1 MAGTTLLMHI
11 LNGLAYGM
19 LLFMIAAGL
28 SIIFG
33 LMHVVNLAHGTF
45 FYLVGVYVAYSFV
58 KQGMGFWPSL
68 LVAIVIVS
76 ILGILMEK
84 LLLERVYGMELE
96 QVLLTFGLSF
106 IFADIVK
113 WIWGS
118 SPLTLPIPM
127 NLDVSMNLGVMMFPA
142 YRIFVILIGCLLAVF
157 LWYMENKTRI
167 GAVIRAGVDDREML
181 SALGINIK
189 GVFTCIFAVGAGL
202 AGLSGVLGG
211 PIMGM
216 YVGIDSEILIS
227 SLVIVVVGGLG
238 TWKGAFVGA
247 ILVGVVDT
255 LGRVYLPSLTMAMV
269 FAIMIVVLLMKPNGL
284 FGKGAHA

>member
-1 MAGTTLLMHI
+1 MSVTTLTMHI

-33 LMHVVNLAHGTF
+33 LMNVVNLAHGTF
-45 FYLVGVYVAYSFV
+45 YLAGVYIAYYFIG
-58 KQGMGFWPSL
+58 QEFGFWLSL
-68 LVAIVIVS
+68 LLAIIVVAI
-76 ILGILMEK
+76 LGVLMEK
-84 LLLERVYGMELE
+84 LLLERVYGKELE

-106 IFADIVK
+106 IFADVVK
-113 WIWGS
+113 WIWGT
-118 SPLTLPIPM
+118 SPLTLPVPSG
-127 NLDVSMNLGVMMFPA
+127 LDVSADLGFMIFPA
-142 YRIFVILIGCLLAVF
+142 YRIFVILVGCMLAVL
-157 LWYMENKTRI
+157 LWYMENKTRV
-167 GAVIRAGVDDREML
+167 GAMIRAGVDDRDML

-189 GVFTCIFAVGAGL
+189 VVFTCIFAFGAGL

-227 SLVIVVVGGLG
+227 SLVIVVIGGLG
-238 TWKGAFVGA
+238 TWKGAFIGA

-255 LGRVYLPSLTMAMV
+255 LGRVLFPSFTMAMI
-269 FAIMIVVLLMKPNGL
+269 FAIMIVVLLIKPNGL
-284 FGKGAHA
+284 FGRGAHA

>member
-33 LMHVVNLAHGTF
+33 LMHVVNLAHGT

-113 WIWGS
+113 WMWGS

>member
-1 MAGTTLLMHI
+1 MTTSTLAMHI

-33 LMHVVNLAHGTF
+33 LMNIVNLAHGT
-45 FYLVGVYVAYSFV
+45 FYLVGVYVAYTFV
-58 KQGMGFWPSL
+58 QQGTGFWPAL
-68 LVAIVIVS
+68 LLAIVIVAA
-76 ILGILMEK
+76 LGMVMEK
-84 LLLERVYGMELE
+84 VLMERVYGKELE

-106 IFADIVK
+106 IFADVVK

-118 SPLTLPIPM
+118 SPLTLPVPSA
-127 NLDVSMNLGVMMFPA
+127 LDFSLNVGLTEFPA
-142 YRIFVILIGCLLAVF
+142 YRIFVIGIGCLLAAG

-167 GAVIRAGVDDREML
+167 GAIIRAGVDDREML
-181 SALGINIK
+181 AALGINIK
-189 GVFTCIFAVGAGL
+189 IVFTAIFAVGAAL

-216 YVGIDSEILIS
+216 YVGIDSEILVS

-238 TWKGAFVGA
+238 TWKGAFIGA
-247 ILVGVVDT
+247 ILIGLTDT
-255 LGRVYLPSLTMAMV
+255 LGRVWFPSLTMAMIFV
-269 FAIMIVVLLMKPNGL
+269 IMIMVLLIRPNGL
-284 FGKGAHA
+284 FGRGAQA

>member
-1 MAGTTLLMHI
+1 MSATTLTMHI

-33 LMHVVNLAHGTF
+33 LMNIVNLAHGTF
-45 FYLVGVYVAYSFV
+45 YLAGVYIAYYFI
-58 KQGMGFWPSL
+58 GRHMGFWLSL
-68 LVAIVIVS
+68 LLSIIVVAV
-76 ILGILMEK
+76 LGVLMEK
-84 LLLERVYGMELE
+84 LLLERVYGKELE

-106 IFADIVK
+106 IFADVVK
-113 WIWGS
+113 WIWGT
-118 SPLTLPIPM
+118 SPLTLPVPSG
-127 NLDVSMNLGVMMFPA
+127 LDVSADLGFMIFPA
-142 YRIFVILIGCLLAVF
+142 YRIFVIVVGCLLAVL
-157 LWYMENKTRI
+157 LWYMENKTRV
-167 GAVIRAGVDDREML
+167 GAMIRAGVDDRDML

-189 GVFTCIFAVGAGL
+189 VVFTCIFAVGAGL

-227 SLVIVVVGGLG
+227 SLVIVVIGGLG
-238 TWKGAFVGA
+238 TWKGAFIGA

-255 LGRVYLPSLTMAMV
+255 LGRVLFPSFTMAMI
-269 FAIMIVVLLMKPNGL
+269 FAIMIVVLLIKPNGL
-284 FGKGAHA
+284 FGRGAQA

>member
-1 MAGTTLLMHI
+1 MAASTLLMHI

-33 LMHVVNLAHGTF
+33 LMNIVNLAHGA
-45 FYLVGVYVAYSFV
+45 FYLAGVYVAYSFV
-58 KQGMGFWPSL
+58 QQSMGFWL
-68 LVAIVIVS
+68 ALVFSIIVVAG
-76 ILGILMEK
+76 LGVLMEK
-84 LLLERVYGMELE
+84 FLLERVYGKELE

-106 IFADIVK
+106 IFADLVK
-113 WIWGS
+113 WIWGT
-118 SPLTLPIPM
+118 SPLTLPVPSA
-127 NLDVSMNLGVMMFPA
+127 LDVSMNLGVTMFPA
-142 YRIFVILIGCLLAVF
+142 YRVFVIFVGCLLAVG

-167 GAVIRAGVDDREML
+167 GAIIRAGVDDREML

-189 GVFTCIFAVGAGL
+189 VVFTAIFAVGAAL

-216 YVGIDSEILIS
+216 YVGIDAEILVS

-238 TWKGAFVGA
+238 TWKGAFIGA
-247 ILVGVVDT
+247 ILIGVADT
-255 LGRVYLPSLTMAMV
+255 LGRVWFPSLTMAMV
-269 FAIMIVVLLMKPNGL
+269 FVIMIIVLLIKPNGL

>member
-1 MAGTTLLMHI
+1 MAGTTLFMHI

-33 LMHVVNLAHGTF
+33 LMNIVNLAHGA
-45 FYLVGVYVAYSFV
+45 FYLAGVYIAYSFV
-58 KQGMGFWPSL
+58 KQGLGFWLSL
-68 LVAIVIVS
+68 LVSIIIVT

-84 LLLERVYGMELE
+84 LLLERVYGKELE

-106 IFADIVK
+106 IFADMVK
-113 WIWGS
+113 WIWGT
-118 SPLTLPIPM
+118 SPMTLPVPKAF
-127 NLDVSMNLGVMMFPA
+127 DFSMNLGIMMFPA
-142 YRIFVILIGCLLAVF
+142 YRIFVIFIGCLFAVL
-157 LWYMENKTRI
+157 LWYMENKTRV
-167 GAVIRAGVDDREML
+167 GAMIRAGVDDREML

-189 GVFTCIFAVGAGL
+189 VVFTSIFAVGAAL
-202 AGLSGVLGG
+202 AGISGVLGG

-238 TWKGAFVGA
+238 TWKGAFIGA
-247 ILVGVVDT
+247 ILIGIVDT
-255 LGRVYLPSLTMAMV
+255 LGRVWFPSFTMAMV
-269 FAIMIVVLLMKPNGL
+269 FAIMIIVLLIRPNGL
-284 FGKGAHA
+284 FGRGAHA

>member
-33 LMHVVNLAHGTF
+33 LMHIVNLAHGA
-45 FYLVGVYVAYSFV
+45 FYLAGVYIAYTFV
-58 KQGMGFWPSL
+58 KQNMGFWPSL
-68 LVAIVIVS
+68 LISIIIVA

-84 LLLERVYGMELE
+84 FLLERVYGKELE
-96 QVLLTFGLSF
+96 QVLLTFGLAF
-106 IFADIVK
+106 IFADLVK
-113 WIWGS
+113 WIWGT
-118 SPLTLPIPM
+118 SPLTLPVPAA
-127 NLDVSMNLGVMMFPA
+127 LDASMNLGVITFPA
-142 YRIFVILIGCLLAVF
+142 YRIFVIFVGCLLAVL

-167 GAVIRAGVDDREML
+167 GAIIRAGVDDREML
-181 SALGINIK
+181 SALGIHIK
-189 GVFTCIFAVGAGL
+189 IVFTSIFAVGAAL

-238 TWKGAFVGA
+238 TWKGAFIGA
-247 ILVGVVDT
+247 ILIGVVDT
-255 LGRVYLPSLTMAMV
+255 LGRVWFPSFTMAMV
-269 FAIMIVVLLMKPNGL
+269 FAIMIIVLLLKPNGL
-284 FGKGAHA
+284 FGRGAHA

>member
-1 MAGTTLLMHI
+1 MIATSLLMHI

-33 LMHVVNLAHGTF
+33 LMRVVNLAHGA
-45 FYLVGVYVAYSFV
+45 FYLAGVYTAYSFV
-58 KQGMGFWPSL
+58 KQSMGFWPSL
-68 LVAIVIVS
+68 IVSVIIVAI
-76 ILGILMEK
+76 LGVLMEK
-84 LLLERVYGMELE
+84 LLLERVYGKELE

-106 IFADIVK
+106 IFADLVK

-118 SPLTLPIPM
+118 SPLTLPVPQA
-127 NLDVSMNLGVMMFPA
+127 LDVTMNLGVIQFPA
-142 YRIFVILIGCLLAVF
+142 YRIFVIFIGCLLAVL

-167 GAVIRAGVDDREML
+167 GAIIRAGVDDREML

-189 GVFTCIFAVGAGL
+189 VVFTCIFAVGAAL

-211 PIMGM
+211 PILGM
-216 YVGIDSEILIS
+216 YVGIDSEILVL

-238 TWKGAFVGA
+238 TWKGAFIGA
-247 ILVGVVDT
+247 ILVGVADT
-255 LGRVYLPSLTMAMV
+255 LGRVWFPSFTMAMV

-284 FGKGAHA
+284 FGRGEHA

>member
-1 MAGTTLLMHI
+1 MVATSLLMHI

-33 LMHVVNLAHGTF
+33 LMRVVNLAHGA
-45 FYLVGVYVAYSFV
+45 FYLAGVYTAYSFV
-58 KQGMGFWPSL
+58 KQSMGFWPSL
-68 LVAIVIVS
+68 IVSVIIVAI
-76 ILGILMEK
+76 LGVLMEK
-84 LLLERVYGMELE
+84 LLLDRVYGKELE

-106 IFADIVK
+106 IFADLVK

-118 SPLTLPIPM
+118 SPLTLPVPQA
-127 NLDVSMNLGVMMFPA
+127 LDVTMNLGVIQFPA
-142 YRIFVILIGCLLAVF
+142 YRIFVIFIGCLLAVL

-167 GAVIRAGVDDREML
+167 GAMIRAGVDDREML

-189 GVFTCIFAVGAGL
+189 VVFTCIFAVGAAL

-211 PIMGM
+211 PILGM
-216 YVGIDSEILIS
+216 YVGIDSEILVL

-238 TWKGAFVGA
+238 TWKGAFIGA
-247 ILVGVVDT
+247 ILVGVADT
-255 LGRVYLPSLTMAMV
+255 LGRVWFPSFTMAMV

-284 FGKGAHA
+284 FGRGEHA

>member
-33 LMHVVNLAHGTF
+33 LMNVVNLAHGTF
-45 FYLVGVYVAYSFV
+45 YLAGVYVAYFFV

-68 LVAIVIVS
+68 IVTVIIVAV
-76 ILGILMEK
+76 LGILMEK
-84 LLLERVYGMELE
+84 FLLERVYGKELE
-96 QVLLTFGLSF
+96 QVLLTFGLAF

-118 SPLTLPIPM
+118 SPLTLPVPV
-127 NLDVSMNLGVMMFPA
+127 NLDVSVNLGNMAFPA
-142 YRIFVILIGCLLAVF
+142 YRIFVIVIGCLLAVF

-167 GAVIRAGVDDREML
+167 GAVIRAGVDDRDML

-189 GVFTCIFAVGAGL
+189 VVFTCIFALGAGL

-227 SLVIVVVGGLG
+227 SLIIVVVGGLG
-238 TWKGAFVGA
+238 TWKGAFIGA
-247 ILVGVVDT
+247 ILVGIVDT
-255 LGRVYLPSLTMAMV
+255 LGRVYLPSLTMVMV
-269 FAIMIVVLLMKPNGL
+269 FIIMIVVLLLKPNGL

>member
-33 LMHVVNLAHGTF
+33 LMHVVNLAHGT

-181 SALGINIK
+181 SPLGINIK

>member
-1 MAGTTLLMHI
+1 M
-11 LNGLAYGM
+11 
-19 LLFMIAAGL
+19 
-28 SIIFG
+28 
-33 LMHVVNLAHGTF
+33 
-45 FYLVGVYVAYSFV
+45 
-58 KQGMGFWPSL
+58 

>member
-33 LMHVVNLAHGTF
+33 LMNVVNLAHGS
-45 FYLVGVYVAYSFV
+45 FYLAGVYVAYSFV
-58 KQGMGFWPSL
+58 KQGLGFWPSL
-68 LVAIVIVS
+68 LVSILLVA
-76 ILGILMEK
+76 ILGIVMEK
-84 LLLERVYGMELE
+84 LLLERVYGKELE

-106 IFADIVK
+106 IFADLVK

-118 SPLTLPIPM
+118 SPLTLPVPQTMDFPM
-127 NLDVSMNLGVMMFPA
+127 NLGFMMFPA
-142 YRIFVILIGCLLAVF
+142 YRIFVIFVGCLLAVF

-167 GAVIRAGVDDREML
+167 GAMIRAGVDDREML
-181 SALGINIK
+181 AALGINIK
-189 GVFTCIFAVGAGL
+189 VVFTSIFAVGAGL

-247 ILVGVVDT
+247 VLIGVVDT
-255 LGRVYLPSLTMAMV
+255 LGRVYFPSLTMGMV
-269 FAIMIVVLLMKPNGL
+269 FAIMIVVLLVKPNGL